1 METTNTFTRLIQYT
15 KPYWWR
21 IVIAALASA
30 AVGGMDGAFAYY
42 ISPLLKE
49 IFQSRDLT
57 IFRFLPLGIVAIFTM
72 RGLCR
77 YLNDFYM
84 RTATQLV
91 VQDIRN
97 QLYGRNMLMGLRFF
111 GSQTTGTLMSR
122 VLNDVTVMQE
132 GMISIIVG
140 IFRDGIAATA
150 LLGVIFYRNWQLAII
165 SFLVIPLTVYPAQ
178 KIGKRLKSI
187 SRQSQEKMGDIAS
200 ILQETFSGIKVIK
213 AFSLEQRSIDKFKAT
228 NLGYY
233 SFMRKSIKYSNLS
246 SPIMEFI
253 TSLGIAAVVWFG
265 GIKVMSG
272 QMTAA
277 DFFSFITAMALVYSP
292 IKKLIGSYNDF
303 QRCLGA
309 AVRVFEVIDQKPE
322 IVDATDALPLERVQ
336 GDVDFRDVSFR
347 FGDAWVLRNIT
358 LSARRGDIV
367 ALVGPSGGGK
377 TTLVSLIPRFYD
389 VTDGEVQ
396 VDGHDVRSIRGE
408 SLMSQVA
415 LVDQET
421 TLFNDTLANNIRYGK
436 PGASDVEVQ
445 AAARAAFAHD
455 FISEMPE
462 GYGTNIGDRGVRL
475 SGGQRQR
482 ICIARALLKNAP
494 ILILDEATSALDTES
509 EQMVQSALNNLME
522 NRTTFVIAHRLST
535 VLNADRILVLDKGE
549 IVEEGTHDELV
560 RQDGLYQK
568 LYSMQFKNSPA
579 ENGAD

>member
-1 METTNTFTRLIQYT
+1 MYTFKRLLKYT
-15 KPYWWR
+15 KPYGWR
-21 IVIAALASA
+21 IAIAALASM

-49 IFQSRDLT
+49 IFQSHDMT
-57 IFRFLPLGIVAIFTM
+57 IFRFLPLGIVAIFTL
-72 RGLCR
+72 RGLSR
-77 YLNDFYM
+77 YLNDYFM

-97 QLYGRNMLMGLRFF
+97 RLYSSNMTMGLRFF

-140 IFRDGIAATA
+140 IFRDGIAASA

-178 KIGKRLKSI
+178 KIGKRLKNI
-187 SRQSQEKMGDIAS
+187 SRQSQEKMGDISS

-213 AFSLEQRSIDKFKAT
+213 AFSLEQRSVDKFRKT
-228 NLGYY
+228 NLDYY
-233 SFMRKSIKYSNLS
+233 NFMRKSIKYSNLS

-253 TSLGIAAVVWFG
+253 TSLGIAGVVWFG
-265 GIKVMSG
+265 GSKVISG
-272 QMTAA
+272 EMTAA

-292 IKKLIGSYNDF
+292 VKKLNISYNDF

-309 AVRVFEVIDQKPE
+309 AERVFEIIDQQPE
-322 IVDATDALPLERVQ
+322 IVDAPDAHSLEKVAGKVQ
-336 GDVDFRDVSFR
+336 FSDVSFR
-347 FGDAWVLRNIT
+347 FGDNWILRHIS
-358 LSARRGDIV
+358 LSAKPGDIV

-389 VTDGEVQ
+389 VTEGNVLI
-396 VDGHDVRSIRGE
+396 DGHDVRSVKGE

-436 PGASDVEVQ
+436 PGAPDAEVE

-455 FISEMPE
+455 FIREMPE
-462 GYGTNIGDRGVRL
+462 GYQTNIGDRGVRL

-509 EQMVQSALNNLME
+509 EQMVQNALNNLMQD
-522 NRTTFVIAHRLST
+522 RTTFVIAHRLST
-535 VLNADRILVLDKGE
+535 ILNADRILVIDKGE
-549 IVEEGTHDELV
+549 IVEQGAHEELLL
-560 RQDGLYQK
+560 RDGLYKK
-568 LYSMQFKNSPA
+568 LHSMQFQDV
-579 ENGAD
+579 EG

>member
-1 METTNTFTRLIQYT
+1 METTHTFKRLIQYT

-21 IVIAALASA
+21 IVIAALASM

-42 ISPLLKE
+42 IAPLLKK
-49 IFQSRDLT
+49 IFQSQDMSV
-57 IFRFLPLGIVAIFTM
+57 FKFLPLGIIVIFSL
-72 RGLCR
+72 RGVCR
-77 YLNDFYM
+77 YLNDFFM

-91 VQDIRN
+91 VQDVRN
-97 QLYGRNMLMGLRFF
+97 QLYSRNMIMGLRFF
-111 GSQTTGTLMSR
+111 SSQTTGTLMSR

-140 IFRDGIAATA
+140 IFRDGISATA

-165 SFLVIPLTVYPAQ
+165 SILVIPLAVYPAQ
-178 KIGKRLKSI
+178 RIGKRLKGI
-187 SRQSQEKMGDIAS
+187 SRQSQEKMGDISS

-213 AFSLEQRSIDKFKAT
+213 AFSLEQRSIEKFRAT

-233 SFMRKSIKYSNLS
+233 VNMRKAIKYSNLS
-246 SPIMEFI
+246 SPMMEFI

-265 GIKVMSG
+265 GSQVMSG
-272 QMTAA
+272 QMSAA
-277 DFFSFITAMALVYSP
+277 EFFSFITAMALVYTP
-292 IKKLIGSYNDF
+292 IKRLNSAYNDF

-309 AVRVFEVIDQKPE
+309 AERVFEIIDQKPE
-322 IVDATDALPLERVQ
+322 IVDASNAQPLMRAE
-336 GDVDFRDVSFR
+336 GNVDFHDVSFR
-347 FGDAWVLRNIT
+347 FDDAWVLRNIT
-358 LSARRGDIV
+358 LSARRGDII

-389 VTDGEVQ
+389 VTEGAVQ
-396 VDGHDVRSIRGE
+396 VDGQDVRSVRID

-421 TLFNDTLANNIRYGK
+421 TLFNDSLANNIRYGK
-436 PGASDVEVQ
+436 PGASDPEVQ
-445 AAARAAFAHD
+445 EAAKAAFAHD
-455 FISEMPE
+455 FISDMPE
-462 GYGTNIGDRGVRL
+462 GYETNIGDRGVRL

-509 EQMVQSALNNLME
+509 EQMVQGALNNLMQ

-535 VLNADRILVLDKGE
+535 VLNADRILVVDKGE
-549 IVEEGTHDELV
+549 IVEQGSHEELV
-560 RQDGLYQK
+560 KINGLYQK
-568 LYSMQFKNSPA
+568 LYSMQFQDGETS
-579 ENGAD
+579 GA